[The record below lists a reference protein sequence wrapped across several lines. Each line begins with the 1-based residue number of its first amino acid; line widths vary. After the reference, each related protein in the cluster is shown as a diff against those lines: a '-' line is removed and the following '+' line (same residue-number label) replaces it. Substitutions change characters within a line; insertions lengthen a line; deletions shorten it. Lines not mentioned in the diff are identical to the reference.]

1 MLWGGMRYRGDGAIV
16 TRAAVDAA
24 QSNGDRHWF
33 KFALPLLGVL
43 TVLFWTPLVSAA
55 GTARVTHDGT
65 DGVRVQILDS
75 TCTAC
80 HSAGG
85 GQTPYMETFANMN
98 AATPNLVGYCGGMT
112 VAQCGNMRVQNDSMP
127 AGGIG
132 SAALKALMQG
142 WIDDGILQRT
152 TPMVNT
158 SAASSVSKYGA
169 TLNASVNENG
179 AESSFYF
186 EYGIGSYS
194 LSTSTTTATGT
205 GGAGSASNASV
216 SRSVSGLSCGS
227 SYQFRARGS
236 NAAGSTIAAGLNFNT
251 LACPSI
257 SNITDRSIAEDSSTG
272 AIAFTLSDGS
282 STCGLSV
289 SGSSSNTTLIP
300 NANLSFAGSCSARS
314 ITVTPAA
321 NQFGSSTITVTVS
334 DGTTI
339 DTDTFVVTVTSVND
353 APTISDISNQGTSED
368 VPVGPI
374 NFTISDLET
383 AAGSLQVSASSSNQV
398 LLPNANISFGG
409 SNGSRTISMTPAL
422 DQTGST
428 TITVTVSDGVD
439 SATDT
444 FTLVVAGVND
454 NPVISDISNQTVNE
468 DSSSQVNF
476 TVADNE
482 TAAGSLTLSA
492 SSSNTELLP
501 NSNLVFSGSGA
512 SRTLT
517 ATPVA
522 NASGSATV
530 TVTVQDELFAA
541 ASDSY
546 VLTVTAVNDAPVL
559 APLSNATVTELSAF
573 ARVASVTDPDDAND
587 GSGALTFSLVGAPA
601 GMVISATGAIS
612 WTPGENTAG
621 SYPITVRVAD
631 GGEDGAAIAST
642 GFTLTVQKLDGDSDT
657 VADYL
662 DNCPSTVNA
671 DQANNDADAQ
681 GDVCDTDD
689 DNDGLP
695 DSIEL
700 ARGLDPFDP
709 SDAGGDLDGDG
720 ISNLDEYLGCVA
732 ANDPVCD
739 AIAVD
744 SVAPVITTNGDL
756 TVAATGYVTAVGETA
771 TAEDGVDGTV
781 AVSADVRGPFRPG
794 LHVIT
799 WTAQDAA
806 GNVATAEQTV
816 RVLPQV
822 DIASALMVGEDEQVR
837 LPILLSGP
845 APDYP
850 LHLIYT
856 VSGTAGGAD
865 HTLVGGSIA
874 VAAGESAYLE
884 FLTLPD
890 AITEGDETIV
900 VTATAVS
907 ANGVLGAH
915 RRATITIVDRP
926 VAPQLTLQMRQGGDI
941 SQYLFADMGEVV
953 VTALASDANG
963 DVLSYDWQFS
973 DDSISYSSE
982 ANVLRFD
989 PATVA
994 AGAYRLTV
1002 TVSDADHDVSQVLS
1016 FVLQT
1021 EAPVLLDSED
1031 SDDDGVDDLAEGL
1044 QDSDGDGVLDYLDP
1058 VLSAQ
1063 QLQINV
1069 TGADRLQRLLQ
1080 TEAGLQLRLGQHAMS
1095 AQRRGARVSS
1105 SELRDADGAVI
1116 VDPRYDAIGEI
1127 YDFEVSGLTE
1137 VQPIARVVLPLAQSL
1152 PPEAMYR
1159 KLINGSWQSFEMID
1173 DDDIYSAPLTAAGLC
1188 PSLDDDS
1195 WRIGLN
1201 RSDRC
1206 VRLRLR
1212 DGGRN
1217 DADGVVN
1224 GVVADPGVIAVAK
1237 AGEPEAEPTEGPNGG
1252 GGAMTIAG
1260 ALAGLLL
1267 LAWRRRKTGEHA
1279 A

>member
-1 MLWGGMRYRGDGAIV
+1 MLWGGRRYRGSGAV
-16 TRAAVDAA
+16 AAAAVGKLNFNRK
-24 QSNGDRHWF
+24 SGHWF
-33 KFALPLLGVL
+33 PVALMLLLSSLAVL
-43 TVLFWTPLVSAA
+43 LWTPTAMAA

-65 DGVRVQILDS
+65 EGIRTQVLSI
-75 TCTAC
+75 CTDC
-80 HSAGG
+80 HSTTNL
-85 GQTPYMETFANMN
+85 QTPYMDSYSHMN
-98 AATPNLVGYCGGMT
+98 AATPNSVGYCTGLT
-112 VAQCGNMRVQNDSMP
+112 VAQCGNLRVQNDSMP

-132 SAALKALMQG
+132 SASLKALMQG
-142 WIDDGILQRT
+142 WIDDGILQRAA
-152 TPMVNT
+152 PMVNA
-158 SAASSVSKYGA
+158 SAATSVSKYGA

-179 AESSFYF
+179 AESTFYF
-186 EYGIGSYS
+186 EYGIGSYG
-194 LSTSTTTATGT
+194 LSTSTTTASGN
-205 GGAGSASNASV
+205 GGAGSASNNAI
-216 SRSVSGLSCGS
+216 SRSVTGLTCGS
-227 SYQFRARGS
+227 TYQFRARGS
-236 NAAGSTIAAGLNFNT
+236 SAAGSNIASGLNFNT

-257 SNITDRSIAEDSSTG
+257 SNITDRSISEDGSTG

-289 SGSSSNTTLIP
+289 SGTSSNTTLIP
-300 NANLSFAGSCSARS
+300 NANLSFSGSCSARS

-339 DTDTFVVTVTSVND
+339 DTDTFVVTVSSVND
-353 APTISDISNQGTSED
+353 VPTISDISNQGTSED

-374 NFTISDLET
+374 AFTISDLET
-383 AAGSLQVSASSSNQV
+383 ATATLQVSASSSNQT
-398 LLPNANISFGG
+398 LLPDANISLGG
-409 SNGSRTISMTPAL
+409 SNGNRTISLTPAL
-422 DQTGST
+422 DQTGSA
-428 TITVTVSDGVD
+428 TITVSVFDGVD
-439 SATDT
+439 TATDT

-454 NPVISDISNQTVNE
+454 NPVISDISNQAINE
-468 DSSSQVNF
+468 DNSSQVNF
-476 TVADNE
+476 TISDNE
-482 TAAGSLTLSA
+482 TAVGSLMLSA
-492 SSSNTELLP
+492 SSSNTTLLP
-501 NSNLVFSGSGA
+501 NSNLVFSGTGA

-559 APLSNATVTELSAF
+559 APLGNATVTELSAF
-573 ARVASVTDPDDAND
+573 ATAASVTDVDDAND

-601 GMVISATGAIS
+601 GMVISATGGIS

-631 GGEDGAAIAST
+631 GGEDGAAVAST
-642 GFTLTVQKLDGDSDT
+642 GFTLTVQKLDSDSDT

-662 DNCPSTVNA
+662 DNCPNTANT

-681 GDVCDTDD
+681 GDACDLDD
-689 DNDGLP
+689 DNDGMP
-695 DSIEL
+695 DTIEL

-709 SDAGGDLDGDG
+709 SDAAGDLDGDG
-720 ISNLDEYLGCVA
+720 ISNLDEYLSCVA

-744 SVAPVITTNGDL
+744 SVAPVITTNGDI
-756 TVAATGYVTAVGETA
+756 TVAAIGYVTDAGESA

-781 AVSADVRGPFRPG
+781 AVTADVRGPFRPG

-799 WTAQDAA
+799 WTAQDTA
-806 GNVATAEQTV
+806 GNVTTAQQTV

-822 DIASALMVGEDEQVR
+822 DIAAAMMVGEDQQVR

-845 APDYP
+845 APEYP
-850 LHLIYT
+850 LHVIYS
-856 VSGTAGGAD
+856 VSGTGSNAD
-865 HTLVGGSIA
+865 HTLTGGSIA
-874 VAAGESAYLE
+874 IASGEQGYLE

-890 AITEGDETIV
+890 AVTESDETIV

-907 ANGVLGAH
+907 SNGVLGAN
-915 RRATITIVDRP
+915 RLATITIVDRA
-926 VAPQLTLQMRQGGDI
+926 VAPQLTLQMRQGGDV
-941 SQYLFADMGEVV
+941 SQHIFADMGEVV
-953 VTALASDANG
+953 VTAVASDANG

-973 DDSISYSSE
+973 DDSISYSTE

-994 AGAYRLTV
+994 VGAYQLTV
-1002 TVSDADHDVSQVLS
+1002 TVSDADHTVSQSLP
-1016 FVLQT
+1016 FVLQAN
-1021 EAPVLLDSED
+1021 APVLLDSND

-1044 QDSDGDGVLDYLDP
+1044 QDSDSDGVLDYLDP
-1058 VLSAQ
+1058 VTSAH

-1080 TEAGLQLRLGQHAMS
+1080 TEAGLQLSLGEHAMA

-1105 SELRDADGAVI
+1105 TELRDGDGAI
-1116 VDPRYDAIGEI
+1116 IADPRYDAIGEI
-1127 YDFEVSGLTE
+1127 YDFQVSGLTD
-1137 VQPIARVVLPLAQSL
+1137 VQPMARVVLPLAQSL
-1152 PPEAMYR
+1152 PPDAVYR
-1159 KLINGSWQSFEMID
+1159 KLINGSWQSFVMID
-1173 DDDIYSAPLTAAGLC
+1173 DDDIYSAPLTDTGLC
-1188 PSLDDDS
+1188 PSLEDDS

-1206 VRLRLR
+1206 VRLRIR
-1212 DGGRN
+1212 DGGHN
-1217 DADGVVN
+1217 DADGTVN

-1237 AGEPEAEPTEGPNGG
+1237 AGEPEGEPTEGPNGG
-1252 GGAMTIAG
+1252 GGAMGIAG
-1260 ALAGLLL
+1260 VLSVWLL
-1267 LAWRRRKTGEHA
+1267 LAWRRRKTWECA